1 MRGAIAIGLLSVMAL
16 VSAQPEGDGPDTP
29 VAPAELNERG
39 EFTNPIGDLD
49 KGSLGVR
56 LPFML
61 RRFGTY
67 FRSSDGAPER
77 MLNDGSALRLNA
89 AAMTPMI
96 TWVGHSTFVV
106 QMGGVTF
113 LTDPIW
119 SDTPS
124 PVPVLGPRRF
134 VKPGI
139 AIADLPAIDFV
150 TISHNHYDH
159 MDLPTLRTL
168 AERDPNTVFFV
179 PEGNG
184 QVLRSAGITN
194 VTELNWG
201 QHARQG
207 AVTVHC
213 LPAQHWSKRSL
224 TDTNKSLWSS
234 WAVIGPD
241 RRFYHAGDT
250 GYFSG
255 FKEIGKQ
262 LGPFD
267 LAAIPIGA
275 YTPSAMMRAS
285 HINPEEAVTTALDLR
300 ARSVVAMHFGTFD
313 LSDEPLDEPPRRFL
327 RAANNQ
333 GLGEENAWVLNI
345 GENRRF

>member
-1 MRGAIAIGLLSVMAL
+1 MRGAIAIGLLSVMVL

-77 MLNDGSALRLNA
+77 VPNDGSILRVNVA
-89 AAMTPMI
+89 GMTPMI

-134 VKPGI
+134 VKPGV
-139 AIADLPAIDFV
+139 AIADLPTIDFV

-194 VTELNWG
+194 VIELNWG

-255 FKEIGKQ
+255 FKAIGKR

-275 YTPSAMMRAS
+275 YTPRAMMKAS
-285 HINPEEAVTTALDLR
+285 HINPEEAVTSALDL
-300 ARSVVAMHFGTFD
+300 AAQSAVGMHFGTFD

-327 RAANNQ
+327 RAAEDQ
-333 GLGEENAWVLNI
+333 GLGEENAWVLKI

>member
-1 MRGAIAIGLLSVMAL
+1 MRGAITIGLLSFMVL
-16 VSAQPEGDGPDTP
+16 LSAQPVSDGAKPFW
-29 VAPAELNERG
+29 VKAELNERG
-39 EFTNPIGDLD
+39 EFANPIGELD
-49 KGSLGVR
+49 KGGLDVR

-61 RRFGTY
+61 RRLGTY

-77 MLNDGSALRLNA
+77 VPNDGSALRANVA
-89 AAMTPMI
+89 DMTPTI
-96 TWVGHSTFVV
+96 TWVGHATFVV
-106 QMGGVTF
+106 QMAGMTF

-119 SDTPS
+119 SSTPS
-124 PVPVLGPRRF
+124 PVPKLGPRRF
-134 VKPGI
+134 VEPGI

-159 MDLPTLRTL
+159 LDLPTLRTL
-168 AERDPNTVFFV
+168 AKRDPDTVFFV

-184 QVLRSAGITN
+184 SVLRSAGITN

-201 QHARQG
+201 QRIEQG

-213 LPAQHWSKRSL
+213 LPSQHWSKRSL

-234 WAVIGPD
+234 WAVTGPD

-250 GYFSG
+250 GYFAG
-255 FKEIGKQ
+255 FKEIGKR

-275 YTPSAMMRAS
+275 YTPRAMMKSS
-285 HINPEEAVTTALDLR
+285 HINPEEAVTTALDL
-300 ARSVVAMHFGTFD
+300 AAQSAVAMHFGTFD
-313 LSDEPLDEPPRRFL
+313 LSDEALDEPPKRFL
-327 RAANNQ
+327 RAARDQ
-333 GLGEENAWVLNI
+333 GLGEENAWVLKV